1 MVPLV
6 AAFLGA
12 TACIIAGLIAL
23 NAASGGAS
31 TIRMAG
37 LSMEP
42 RSFGIAFLFL
52 GFAAGYV
59 CYRVALTA
67 IFRFRG
73 DGQPSDAH
81 PPDTKG

>member
-1 MVPLV
+1 MVPLI

-31 TIRMAG
+31 TIRMAS

-52 GFAAGYV
+52 GFAAAYV

-67 IFRFRG
+67 IFRFQG
-73 DGQPSDAH
+73 DRQPPDTQ